1 MLRNDKEA
9 RMTARAWRLFAFA
22 GLWLAAIPLG
32 LAAAE
37 LPKATQKILQNT
49 KLPESIL
56 SGLDKELVMPDAW
69 LQGAKKEK
77 LLRVAGTWDLDQFQV
92 FVSPFRERYPFLEV
106 KYSRG
111 TRFDRVT
118 KPLLAY
124 KTGRVVSDVISG
136 IGAEYTLFKDIGALE
151 NLSGLPNWDNVP
163 PNMRQKDGWWIG
175 QRLRYWCMSY
185 NTQRI
190 AKDKMPKTWDDLI
203 ANPALSNKRL
213 GMGNR
218 PNLWL
223 LPMWDM
229 KGEAWMR
236 DYSEKLFAQN
246 KPQLRKEGMNALLE
260 LAIAGEFD
268 AALPSA
274 EYRTKQLMDKGA
286 PIAWHCPE
294 PVPMNISDIV
304 VIKGGNTNASMM
316 FINWFMSKEGQVAQ
330 FAADQAPPVHKDLQ
344 TREFLAFPDEI
355 IGRPIAF
362 LEPDTLEEDLDNLV
376 KFWDPLWY
384 SGMGLKLQVVTATLD
399 QVAKSAIKF
408 NVKGSGQTAKVSGDR
423 TRISVNGESGDIKD
437 LKPGMRCEITY
448 AGNNQDATRVD
459 CKP

>member
-1 MLRNDKEA
+1 MMHGFRVLA
-9 RMTARAWRLFAFA
+9 LA
-22 GLWLAAIPLG
+22 GVCMALLPGA
-32 LAAAE
+32 LAAAD
-37 LPKATQKILQNT
+37 LPKATQKILQDT

-56 SGLDKELVMPDAW
+56 SGLDKELEMPAAW
-69 LQGAKKEK
+69 LAGAQKEK
-77 LLRVAGTWDLDQFQV
+77 LLRVSGTWDLDQFQN
-92 FVSPFRERYPFLEV
+92 FIRPFRERYPFVDV

-136 IGAEYTLFKDIGALE
+136 IGAEFQIFKDIGALE
-151 NLSGLPNWDNVP
+151 NLASLPNWQNVP
-163 PNMRQKDGWWIG
+163 PAMQQKDGWWIG
-175 QRLRYWCMSY
+175 QRLRYWCMTY

-190 AKDKMPKTWDDLI
+190 KKDQLPKTWDDVI
-203 ANPALSNKRL
+203 GNAAMSNKKL

-223 LPMWDM
+223 LPMWEM
-229 KGEAWMR
+229 KGETWTR
-236 DYSEKLFAQN
+236 NYSEKLFAVN
-246 KPQLRKEGMNALLE
+246 KPQLRKEGMNALVE

-268 AALPSA
+268 VALPAA

-294 PVPMNISDIV
+294 PVPMTISEMV
-304 VIKGGNTNASMM
+304 VIKGGNTNASLM
-316 FINWFMSKEGQVAQ
+316 FVNWFMSKEGQVSQ

-355 IGRPIAF
+355 IGRPVAF
-362 LEPDTLEEDLDNLV
+362 LEPEVLENDLEKLV

-384 SGMGLKLQVVTATLD
+384 SGMGLKLQVVTAPIA
-399 QVAKSAIKF
+399 QI
-408 NVKGSGQTAKVSGDR
+408 VKGVIRFDVKGATQNARVSDER
-423 TRISVNGESGDIKD
+423 TRVAINGEAAEPSA
-437 LKPGMRCEITY
+437 LKPGMVCEITY
-448 AGNNQDATRVD
+448 AGNNQDVTRME
-459 CKP
+459 CKQ